1 MSDKIQF
8 LFVVILALPA
18 LYNDPSIAHEENILL
33 KLDWD
38 DWDQTV
44 DYGNGPVASYR
55 VYYRE
60 TGNGPLFT
68 DYVDVPDSNWI
79 PQTLLPDT
87 QYDFAVS
94 VLRSVDGNDTEGK
107 LGNVVSGTTH
117 CLGK

>member
-18 LYNDPSIAHEENILL
+18 LYNDTTSIAHDENILL
-33 KLDWD
+33 ELDWA
-38 DWDQTV
+38 DWDQNV
-44 DYGNGPVASYR
+44 DYGNGPVSFYR
-55 VYYRE
+55 VYCIV
-60 TGNGPLFT
+60 TGNGQLSACEET
-68 DYVDVPDSNWI
+68 SDSTWI

-107 LGNVVSGTTH
+107 LRNVVSGTTH